1 LVLNLIGYFRSGGEK
16 PWNFELRPSNGG
28 TNASRNYVSG
38 FCTDPEWTQH
48 ILEESMPV
56 KEIITYVLGVIGAL
70 AVLHGPLHLKDEL
83 WKVEVQILRETA
95 RTDNWGNPS
104 LFAHRRPVHAVPS
117 FSRKLK

>member
-1 LVLNLIGYFRSGGEK
+1 
-16 PWNFELRPSNGG
+16 
-28 TNASRNYVSG
+28 
-38 FCTDPEWTQH
+38 
-48 ILEESMPV
+48 MPV

-104 LFAHRRPVHAVPS
+104 LFAHRRPIHAVPS
-117 FSRKLK
+117 FSCKQGLADTLPRQKKFVLSYYRANFHFVLAFKVLTNF